1 MENSPILS
9 ILIPVYNADK
19 FIHRCLDSIVNQK
32 AFNDDVEIILINDGS
47 KDNSLFI
54 LTQYADRYTNIKLI
68 SRENKG
74 IGPTRNELIKN
85 ATGRY
90 FWFIDADDYV
100 SNTSLSVVLPL
111 LECDEYDML
120 LTTYYWGNDEAGRI
134 VKYAGEYSTAIEL
147 TDNLVLNNSLWTRIY
162 RTSIVKESGI
172 MFEHYIMGED
182 FDVIL
187 KLTPLVGKVKCIEKP
202 LYNYIFNP
210 NSAVG
215 NVQMSHRMEV
225 SEDSMRCIIDNMKF
239 LNELPENQQ
248 SILKKHLDYFTS
260 GYIFSLYNI
269 KFPISLKNNIMYALK
284 ECGAVPVG
292 CYKKDLKHRLFFGI
306 VNNSFLCKC
315 SFYLNSLY
323 LKLKGSK

>member
-1 MENSPILS
+1 MENNPILS
-9 ILIPVYNADK
+9 ILIPVYNAEK

-47 KDNSLFI
+47 KDNSLII
-54 LTQYADRYTNIKLI
+54 LTQYADKYTNIKLI

-90 FWFIDADDYV
+90 FWFIDSDDYV

-120 LTTYYWGNDEAGRI
+120 LTSYYWGNDEVGRI

-162 RTSIVKESGI
+162 RTSIVKESGV

-187 KLTPLVGKVKCIEKP
+187 KLTPLLGKVKCIEDT
-202 LYNYIFNP
+202 LYNYVFNP

-215 NVQMSHRMEV
+215 NVNFEHRKKV
-225 SEDSMRCIIDNMKF
+225 SEDSVKCIVNNIEYIKN
-239 LNELPENQQ
+239 LPLYQQ
-248 SILKKHLDYFTS
+248 KVLKKHLDYFTS
-260 GYIFSLYNI
+260 GYVFSLYSI
-269 KFPISLKNNIMYALK
+269 KFPITFKKKAFSTLEDCFAL
-284 ECGAVPVG
+284 PIST
-292 CYKKDLKHRLFFGI
+292 YKKDIKHKVFTLIINNRFLRI
-306 VNNSFLCKC
+306 VSLYFDH
-315 SFYLNSLY
+315 FYLL
-323 LKLKGSK
+323 LKD